1 MDGGSAGSAERIP
14 PGGLITHTNKL
25 TNIEILFVRSVHM
38 AKSATQTRPL
48 RTPSRLHPPSP
59 RVVAVVAR
67 QPSGVPLKPFMEDLI
82 SEPLR
87 SWTVNSGAAQLVFD
101 VQDVRVG
108 VVEEEHVFERHLRTL
123 RYFS

>member
-1 MDGGSAGSAERIP
+1 
-14 PGGLITHTNKL
+14 
-25 TNIEILFVRSVHM
+25 M

-87 SWTVNSGAAQLVFD
+87 SWTVNSGAAQLFD
-101 VQDVRVG
+101 VQDVLVG
-108 VVEEEHVFERHLRTL
+108 IVEEEHVFERHLRTL
-123 RYFS
+123 RDFS

>member
-14 PGGLITHTNKL
+14 PGGLIRVTH

>member
-1 MDGGSAGSAERIP
+1 MYFVCVY
-14 PGGLITHTNKL
+14 ITMFVCV
-25 TNIEILFVRSVHM
+25 ILFVRSVHM